1 MEQAADRD
9 PTFSTAKAQRLR
21 LGRILG
27 GAASYALT
35 TAIVIVCWMFGFLDG
50 ERLLHFVAAVVTIN
64 VVAIMLV
71 LTNWN
76 LRFADPSMTGML
88 IVASLAPSVYVMYYV
103 TEPMIRAAFLLMAT
117 VAMLFGVLAFD
128 FRRMLALGGAV
139 LASYLG
145 ILLALYHWAPE
156 RLDHAYRSGIG
167 VCLCHRLDA
176 GRLSGK
182 LLAKLRESLRSK
194 NHDLL
199 ETMAEL
205 EDLATRDPLT
215 RLPNRRTAMMQLNRE
230 LNRSDRR
237 ETAGDT
243 LCVALL
249 DVDHF
254 KRVND
259 DHGHQAG
266 DDVLRLLGS
275 AMSNAI
281 RQGDFIARFGGEEF
295 LLILP
300 ETTLEGG
307 RIGAQRLCDAIAGHT
322 LSERLPADTPITV
335 SIGLAAHEPHRRI
348 EETLGF
354 ADKALYEA
362 KARGRNQVVA
372 WDSDARPCGPA
383 KA

>member
-128 FRRMLALGGAV
+128 FRRMLALGATV
-139 LASYLG
+139 LASYLAV
-145 ILLALYHWAPE
+145 LLALYYWAPE
-156 RLDHAYRSGIG
+156 RLDPRIEAVLVVAYAIVLMQVASLGSYI
-167 VCLCHRLDA
+167 A
-176 GRLSGK
+176 G
-182 LLAKLRESLRSK
+182 LRESLRSK
-194 NHDLL
+194 NNDLVK
-199 ETMAEL
+199 TMAEL

-215 RLPNRRTAMMQLNRE
+215 RLPNRRTAMQQLHRE

-237 ETAGDT
+237 ATSGDT

-266 DDVLRLLGS
+266 DDVLRLLGDT
-275 AMSNAI
+275 MSSTI
-281 RQGDFIARFGGEEF
+281 RQGDFVARFGGEEF
-295 LLILP
+295 LIILP

-307 RIGAQRLCDAIAGHT
+307 LTTAQRLCDAIAG
-322 LSERLPADTPITV
+322 LPSETLPADTPITV
-335 SIGLAAHEPHRRI
+335 SIGLAAHESGRRI
-348 EETLGF
+348 EETLGL
-354 ADKALYEA
+354 ADKALYQA
-362 KARGRNQVVA
+362 KNRGRNQVVV
-372 WDSDARPCGPA
+372 WRPDSHHRQSAES
-383 KA
+383 